1 MGPQHS
7 FISRFFSL
15 LYISGLLRQRAQQQ
29 QQSPQRLKRDSLYSL
44 YSKTGPSSDQ
54 PVEEIGRA
62 QPIINYT

>member
-7 FISRFFSL
+7 FISRFFSI

-44 YSKTGPSSDQ
+44 
-54 PVEEIGRA
+54 EEIGRA